1 VAWLKDFIDWA
12 YKADFHKKCSGS
24 CCKNVW
30 EAAVIINSAKK
41 LKISIK
47 QELIEVDAQ
56 NKFASKP
63 SFQDLNEDNKNL
75 IFNDFLSE
83 ILEVKEQ
90 FLNKKD
96 EYRKIM
102 IFLMRL
108 FFYNQRLE
116 QLEQGLLYNYLDTF
130 YKKNKTRITSG

>member
-1 VAWLKDFIDWA
+1 
-12 YKADFHKKCSGS
+12 
-24 CCKNVW
+24 
-30 EAAVIINSAKK
+30 
-41 LKISIK
+41 
-47 QELIEVDAQ
+47 
-56 NKFASKP
+56 
-63 SFQDLNEDNKNL
+63 
-75 IFNDFLSE
+75 LSE

-116 QLEQGLLYNYLDTF
+116 QLEQGLLYNYLDHF

>member
-1 VAWLKDFIDWA
+1 MAWLKDFIDWA
-12 YKADFHKKCSGS
+12 HKADFHERCSGS

>member
-1 VAWLKDFIDWA
+1 MAWLKDFIDWA
-12 YKADFHKKCSGS
+12 YKEDFHKKCSGS

-47 QELIEVDAQ
+47 QELIEMDEQ
-56 NKFASKP
+56 NKFALKP

-75 IFNDFLSE
+75 IFNDFLLE
-83 ILEVKEQ
+83 TLEVKEQ
-90 FLNKKD
+90 FLNKKE

-108 FFYNQRLE
+108 FSYNNRLD
-116 QLEQGLLYNYLDTF
+116 QLENKLLNNSLDSF
-130 YKKNKTRITSG
+130 YQFNKNRINSG

>member
-1 VAWLKDFIDWA
+1 MAWLKDFIDWA
-12 YKADFHKKCSGS
+12 HKADFHERCSGS

-130 YKKNKTRITSG
+130 YKKNKIRITSG

>member
-1 VAWLKDFIDWA
+1 MD
-12 YKADFHKKCSGS
+12 
-24 CCKNVW
+24 
-30 EAAVIINSAKK
+30 E
-41 LKISIK
+41 
-47 QELIEVDAQ
+47 Q
-56 NKFASKP
+56 NKFALKP

-90 FLNKKD
+90 FLNKKE

-108 FFYNQRLE
+108 FSYNNRLD
-116 QLEQGLLYNYLDTF
+116 QLENGLLYNSLDNF
-130 YKKNKTRITSG
+130 YKINKNNIISA

>member
-1 VAWLKDFIDWA
+1 MAWLKDFIDWA

-41 LKISIK
+41 QKILIK
-47 QELIEVDAQ
+47 DGLIEMDEQ
-56 NKFASKP
+56 NRFALKP
-63 SFQDLNEDNKNL
+63 TFQDLSEDNKNL

-83 ILEVKEQ
+83 ILEIKEQ
-90 FLNKKD
+90 FLSKKEENK
-96 EYRKIM
+96 KIM

-108 FFYNQRLE
+108 FFYNNRLD
-116 QLEQGLLYNYLDTF
+116 QLERGLLYNTLNIF
-130 YKKNKTRITSG
+130 YKNNLPRITTG

>member
-1 VAWLKDFIDWA
+1 MAWLKDFIDWA
-12 YKADFHKKCSGS
+12 HKADFHERCSGS

-47 QELIEVDAQ
+47 QELIEMDEQ
-56 NKFASKP
+56 NKFALKP

-83 ILEVKEQ
+83 MLEVKEQ
-90 FLNKKD
+90 FLNKKK

-108 FFYNQRLE
+108 FFYNNRLD
-116 QLEQGLLYNYLDTF
+116 QLERGLLYNTLNIF
-130 YKKNKTRITSG
+130 YKNNLSRITTG